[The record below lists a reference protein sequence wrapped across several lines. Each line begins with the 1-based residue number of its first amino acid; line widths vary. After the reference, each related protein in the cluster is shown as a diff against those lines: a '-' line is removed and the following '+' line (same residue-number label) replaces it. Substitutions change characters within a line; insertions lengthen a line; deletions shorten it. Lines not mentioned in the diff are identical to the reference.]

1 MERLG
6 IVYWLILAFTAASMP
21 SLALPHFER
30 SALQREIDAVAAR
43 GGGVVRV
50 EAGEHEVSPFVLR
63 SNVTLELAEGAVLL
77 ASTNRADY
85 PMPPGSK
92 YFIFAEGATN
102 VAIRGKGCIDGRGG
116 SFREQNGLDFASQ
129 PQQLPVLMRFSR

>member
-30 SALQREIDAVAAR
+30 SALQREIDAVATR

-102 VAIRGKGCIDGRGG
+102 VAIRVHAEHKEGDDIPCKEQDEYIRRIETVGG
-116 SFREQNGLDFASQ
+116 GL
-129 PQQLPVLMRFSR
+129 